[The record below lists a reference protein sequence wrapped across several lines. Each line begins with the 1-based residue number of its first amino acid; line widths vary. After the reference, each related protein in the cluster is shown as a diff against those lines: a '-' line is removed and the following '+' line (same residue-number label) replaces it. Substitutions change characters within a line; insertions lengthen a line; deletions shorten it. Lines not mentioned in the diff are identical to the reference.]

1 MAKAKCK
8 KKFVVY
14 GRLQERI
21 NFLITKKES
30 EGLYD

>member
-14 GRLQERI
+14 GRPQERF
-21 NFLITKKES
+21 NFFITKKES

>member
-8 KKFVVY
+8 KKFVVH
-14 GRLQERI
+14 GRSQEKI

>member
-1 MAKAKCK
+1 MNKAECEKE
-8 KKFVVY
+8 FVVY
-14 GRLQERI
+14 GQPQERF

>member
-1 MAKAKCK
+1 MNKAECEKE
-8 KKFVVY
+8 FVVY
-14 GRLQERI
+14 GRSQERI

>member
-1 MAKAKCK
+1 MNKAESEKE
-8 KKFVVY
+8 FVVH
-14 GRLQERI
+14 GRSQERF